1 MWQTDRQTD
10 RVREL
15 GLGQGPG
22 MGTSSGDDS
31 GSLGLPCTVGKP
43 TIQLEP
49 ADQQWNVQD
58 RYKMNIC
65 VIDIGNKIIG
75 M

>member
-1 MWQTDRQTD
+1 MRVDSGRAGLELRCDRQTD

-22 MGTSSGDDS
+22 MGASSGDDS

-49 ADQQWNVQD
+49 ADQQ
-58 RYKMNIC
+58 
-65 VIDIGNKIIG
+65 
-75 M
+75 